1 MEFKVSGV
9 FDLPRFSPEFMRI
22 RQPYYH
28 ILFAASIC
36 ARFISCH
43 SRKINLFNSWHYVKT
58 AAIPSKLRRTSGG
71 EKGIRTLDTVPR
83 IHDFQSCAL
92 DQLSH
97 LSNCMCKASYGTC
110 I

>member
-9 FDLPRFSPEFMRI
+9 FDLPRFSPDSCGSDN
-22 RQPYYH
+22 H
-28 ILFAASIC
+28 ITIFFFAASIC

-43 SRKINLFNSWHYVKT
+43 SRKINLLNSRQYVKS
-58 AAIPSKLRRTSGG
+58 AVIPSKLRRTSGG

>member
-9 FDLPRFSPEFMRI
+9 FDLPRFSPEFMWI

-43 SRKINLFNSWHYVKT
+43 SRKINLFNSRQYVK
-58 AAIPSKLRRTSGG
+58 IRRNSI
-71 EKGIRTLDTVPR
+71 KIMA
-83 IHDFQSCAL
+83 DFWRRER
-92 DQLSH
+92 D
-97 LSNCMCKASYGTC
+97 SNP
-110 I
+110 